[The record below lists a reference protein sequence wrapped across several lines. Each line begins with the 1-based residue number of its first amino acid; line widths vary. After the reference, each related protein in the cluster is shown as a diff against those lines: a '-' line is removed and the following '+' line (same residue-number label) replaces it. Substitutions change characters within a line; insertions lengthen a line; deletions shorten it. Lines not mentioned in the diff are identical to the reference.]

1 MKQLFLVLCVLV
13 FVLSCKDVSEINAD
27 EQVFTINF
35 EDAPSFYFKTT
46 AELFSYEEI
55 SLTKTKKQSITDK
68 KTDYI
73 FYSSEI
79 FYKQVSD
86 TIIIYA
92 PRGAISEPVEKFS
105 EITVIINKLADY
117 DEVKDYNINYKEY
130 GLDKVSTLPAR

>member
-1 MKQLFLVLCVLV
+1 MKQLFLVLSVLV
-13 FVLSCKDVSEINAD
+13 FILSCKDVSEINAD
-27 EQVFTINF
+27 KQIFTINF
-35 EDAPSFYFKTT
+35 EDAPSFYFKTI
-46 AELFSYEEI
+46 AGFNHEEI
-55 SLTKTKKQSITDK
+55 SLTKTKKQPITDK

-73 FYSSEI
+73 FYCSEI

-92 PRGAISEPVEKFS
+92 PRSDISEPVEKFS